1 MSRDGPDDEG
11 QDRPDDGGTARHERT
26 FRGISVRAA
35 VHYLEGVGGEATDD
49 ATVRGEGW
57 VATVDEDRVALG
69 PSLRLTEVTVTFEG
83 DPEVVPAVAEA
94 FAKKAV
100 RAGG

>member
-1 MSRDGPDDEG
+1 MSRDGPDEAGRADPEAG
-11 QDRPDDGGTARHERT
+11 ATVRRERT

-35 VHYLEGVGGEATDD
+35 VHYLVGVGGEQTGD
-49 ATVRGEGW
+49 ATVRGTGW
-57 VATVDEDRVALG
+57 VATVDDDRVDLG

-83 DPEVVPAVAEA
+83 DAEVVPQVAEA